1 MAAATG
7 DPARTPFLTPM
18 PGAIPQAVIDLD
30 ALRQNLARARA
41 AAPGARV
48 MAVIKANGYGHGLLR
63 VAAALAD
70 ADALAVARVG
80 EGVQLR
86 DAGSRMRIAVL
97 EGCFD
102 ERELA
107 EAAGRD
113 LDLVFHHPDQI
124 RLLELARLRRPL
136 RCWLKVD
143 SGMHRLGFALEEA
156 ADAHAALAAAAPG
169 PERPGIMTHLANAD
183 DLADPYT
190 RHQLEAF
197 RPLAERLGAP
207 VSISNS
213 AGVLGWSAAHGD
225 WVRPGLMLYGASPF
239 VGGRAADHGLR
250 PVMTLRSRLIA
261 VNRYAAG
268 DRIGYGGTYVCPED
282 MPVGVVAVGYG
293 DGYPRHA
300 RTGTPVLVAGRRAP
314 LVGRVSMD
322 MISVD
327 LRGVPEARV
336 GDPAVLWGEGLP
348 IEEIAECA
356 DTIPYQLTCAIT
368 ARVQVVE
375 ADGSA
380 GATREAGA

>member
-1 MAAATG
+1 MLG
-7 DPARTPFLTPM
+7 Q
-18 PGAIPQAVIDLD
+18 IPQALINLD
-30 ALRQNLARARA
+30 ALRHNLGRARA
-41 AAPGARV
+41 AAPGSRV

-63 VAAALAD
+63 VAAALRD

-86 DAGSRMRIAVL
+86 DAGSHMRVVVL

-102 ERELA
+102 EHELA
-107 EAAGRD
+107 EAAGRN
-113 LDLVFHHPDQI
+113 LDLVFHQPEQV
-124 RLLELARLRRPL
+124 RLLQLARAPHAP

-143 SGMHRLGFALEEA
+143 TGMHRLGFDLDTA
-156 ADAHAALAAAAPG
+156 ADAYAALVQAARG
-169 PERPGIMTHLANAD
+169 ERRPGLMTHLANAD

-190 RHQLEAF
+190 REQLASF
-197 RPLAERLGAP
+197 RPLAKRLGAT

-213 AGVLGWSAAHGD
+213 AGVLGWPEAHGD

-239 VGGRAADHGLR
+239 IGGRGAKHGLR

-261 VNRYAAG
+261 INQYRAG
-268 DRIGYGGTYVCPED
+268 DRIGYGGSYRCPEA

-300 RTGTPVLVAGRRAP
+300 RSGTPVLVAGCRAP

-327 LRGVPEARV
+327 LRGVPGARV

-348 IEEIAECA
+348 IEEIAEWA
-356 DTIPYQLTCAIT
+356 DTIPYQLTCGIT
-368 ARVQVVE
+368 PRVTVVE
-375 ADGSA
+375 AVSGAPAWEDG
-380 GATREAGA
+380 G

>member
-1 MAAATG
+1 
-7 DPARTPFLTPM
+7 M
-18 PGAIPQAVIDLD
+18 PGQIPQAVINLD
-30 ALRQNLARARA
+30 ALRHNLACARA
-41 AAPGARV
+41 AAPRSRV

-63 VAAALAD
+63 VAGALRD

-86 DAGSRMRIAVL
+86 DAGSRMRIVVL

-107 EAAGRD
+107 EAAGRN
-113 LDLVFHHPDQI
+113 LDLVFHHPDQV
-124 RLLELARLRRPL
+124 RLLQLTPVPRTP

-143 SGMHRLGFALEEA
+143 TGMHRLGFDLDAA
-156 ADAHAALAAAAPG
+156 ADAYAALAQAAPG
-169 PERPGIMTHLANAD
+169 EKRPGLMTHLANAD

-190 RHQLEAF
+190 REQLASF
-197 RPLAERLGAP
+197 RPLAQRLGAA

-213 AGVLGWSAAHGD
+213 AGLLGWPEAHGD

-239 VGGRAADHGLR
+239 VGGRAASHGLR

-261 VNRYAAG
+261 VNRYRAG
-268 DRIGYGGTYVCPED
+268 DRIGYGGTYVCRED

-300 RTGTPVLVAGRRAP
+300 RSGTPVLVGGRRAP
-314 LVGRVSMD
+314 LIGRVSMD

-327 LRGVPEARV
+327 LRDVPGARV
-336 GDPAVLWGEGLP
+336 GDTAVMWGDGLP
-348 IEEIAECA
+348 IEEIAEWA
-356 DTIPYQLTCAIT
+356 DTIPYQLTCGIT
-368 ARVQVVE
+368 PRVAVVE
-375 ADGSA
+375 AAS
-380 GATREAGA
+380 GAVAAWEGG

>member
-1 MAAATG
+1 MLG
-7 DPARTPFLTPM
+7 Q
-18 PGAIPQAVIDLD
+18 IPQAVINLD
-30 ALRQNLARARA
+30 ALRHNLACVRT
-41 AAPGARV
+41 AAPRSRV

-63 VAAALAD
+63 VATALRD

-86 DAGSRMRIAVL
+86 DAGSRMRIVVL

-102 ERELA
+102 ERELV
-107 EAAGRD
+107 EAVGRN
-113 LDLVFHHPDQI
+113 LDLVFHQPDQL
-124 RLLELARLRRPL
+124 RLLQLVRVPHAP

-143 SGMHRLGFALEEA
+143 SGMHRLGFDLDAA
-156 ADAHAALAAAAPG
+156 ADAYAALVQAAPG
-169 PERPGIMTHLANAD
+169 EKRPGLMTHLANAD

-190 RHQLEAF
+190 REQLASF
-197 RPLAERLGAP
+197 GPLAKRVGAA

-213 AGVLGWSAAHGD
+213 AGVLGWPEAHGD

-239 VGGRAADHGLR
+239 AGGRAASHGLR

-261 VNRYAAG
+261 VNRYRQG
-268 DRIGYGGTYVCPED
+268 DRIGYGGTYVCPEA

-300 RTGTPVLVAGRRAP
+300 RSGTPVLIAGRRAA

-327 LRGVPEARV
+327 LRGLPGATV
-336 GDPAVLWGEGLP
+336 GDPVVLWGEGLP
-348 IEEIAECA
+348 IEEIAEWA
-356 DTIPYQLTCAIT
+356 DTIPYQLTCGIT
-368 ARVQVVE
+368 PRVAVVE
-375 ADGSA
+375 AAS
-380 GATREAGA
+380 GAVASWEGGG

>member
-1 MAAATG
+1 MLG
-7 DPARTPFLTPM
+7 PTPHV
-18 PGAIPQAVIDLD
+18 VINLD
-30 ALRQNLARARA
+30 ALRHNLACARA
-41 AAPGARV
+41 AAPRSRV

-63 VAAALAD
+63 VAAALRD

-86 DAGSRMRIAVL
+86 DAGSRMRIVVL

-107 EAAGRD
+107 EAAGRH
-113 LDLVFHHPDQI
+113 LDLVFHQPDQL
-124 RLLELARLRRPL
+124 RLLQLASLPRAP

-143 SGMHRLGFALEEA
+143 SGMHRLGFDLGVA
-156 ADAHAALAAAAPG
+156 ADAYAALVEAAPG
-169 PERPGIMTHLANAD
+169 VERPGLMTHLANAD

-190 RHQLEAF
+190 RHQLAGF
-197 RPLAERLGAP
+197 GPLGARLGAP

-213 AGVLGWSAAHGD
+213 AGILGWAAAHGD

-239 VGGRAADHGLR
+239 VGGRAASHGLR

-261 VNRYAAG
+261 VNRYRQG
-268 DRIGYGGTYVCPED
+268 DRIGYGGTYVCPEP

-300 RTGTPVLVAGRRAP
+300 RSGTPVLVAGRRVP

-327 LRGVPEARV
+327 LRGIPDARV

-348 IEEIAECA
+348 IEEIAEWA
-356 DTIPYQLTCAIT
+356 DTIAYQLTCGIT
-368 ARVQVVE
+368 PRVAVVE
-375 ADGSA
+375 AVSGAVASWEDGP
-380 GATREAGA
+380 